1 MDKHRDAPG
10 ADLRAELDYVRAR
23 AALRD
28 SRLVT
33 LGEWLLFSAESGDAW
48 LLDTS
53 DQFAA
58 MIAKDGEPVTID
70 VNVSGSKIA
79 IAWTGRYRID
89 GMVFIYIE
97 LKTGHITPIKGY
109 PTQQIL
115 KKTKPDALAL
125 MPEERETL
133 DLLRRLRK
141 Q

>member
-1 MDKHRDAPG
+1 MGEQKSTPG
-10 ADLRAELDYVRAR
+10 ADLRAEVDYVRSR

-28 SRLVT
+28 SRVVT
-33 LGEWLLFSAESGDAW
+33 IGDWLLFSSESGDAW

-53 DQFAA
+53 DQFAT
-58 MIAKDGEPVTID
+58 MIAKDGEPVSID
-70 VNVSGSKIA
+70 VDTSANKIT

-109 PTQQIL
+109 PTQQIM
-115 KKTKPDALAL
+115 KKTKVDVLAL